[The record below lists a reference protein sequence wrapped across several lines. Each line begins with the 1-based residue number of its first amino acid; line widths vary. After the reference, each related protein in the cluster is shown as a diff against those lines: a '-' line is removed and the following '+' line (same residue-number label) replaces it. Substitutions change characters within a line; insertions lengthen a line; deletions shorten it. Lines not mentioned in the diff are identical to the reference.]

1 MEDVSTENS
10 TDKNLKKAQLSIG
23 GMTCASCVNVVEK
36 TLINKGKAST
46 ASVNLIGEKAVIEY
60 NPNETSINDM
70 IKAVEIVGYSAE
82 SLEEK
87 KSNTASVINLS
98 IGGMTCAA
106 CVNTVEKVIGKV
118 PGVVDATVNLTT
130 EKATVRYIPSET
142 QYLDIIKSVEKVG
155 YTATRIEE
163 DTLYVD
169 PQEERREKEEKD
181 LKTKLLVSTLL
192 SIPIFFLSMAP
203 MFLNLLAELTTI
215 IPVISDGFT
224 GISDFILG
232 LTMAGG
238 EEIVLLGLFPLRM
251 FLLFLLATPIQFW
264 AGWKFHKGAYKAIR
278 AGYGN
283 MDVLVSLGTNA
294 AYFYSIL
301 ALLFPVLT
309 GIHLQ
314 GDYFETAAFLLTFIL
329 LGKYLEHRAKGKT
342 SEAIKKLMGLQAK
355 TARLIKDNEEI
366 EVPIDSVQSNDILLV
381 KPGEKIPVDGI
392 VIDGQSEVDESMLT
406 GESLPVAKS
415 EGSNVIGATINKFGI
430 LKIKAE
436 KVGKDSTLAQIV
448 KLVEDAQASKA
459 PIQAL
464 ADKISAVFVPVVI
477 VIAIFTFLF
486 WFTAYGLLNIQGL
499 PVLPTN
505 YDPFLFAFLS
515 AITVLVI
522 ACPCA
527 LGLATPTAVMV
538 GTGKGAEHGILI
550 KGAEAL
556 ESAHKIDTV
565 VFDKTGTLTKGE
577 PEVTDVVSLSSLDED
592 EILLLTA
599 SAEKGSEHVLGEA
612 VVKRALNKG
621 LTLKN
626 LITFK
631 AISGQGIVVDMD
643 NNKYFIGNR
652 RLLNNNNIDIPVD
665 VNVKIKYLESE
676 GKTVMIIAQ
685 DKVLGLIALADTIKE
700 SSNTAVSDLHKI
712 GLKTVMI
719 TGDNKRTAEAIAK
732 QAGIDQVIA
741 DVLPEDKANAVKQL
755 QNEGKTVAMVG
766 DGINDAPALAQ
777 ANIGYAM
784 GRGTD
789 VAMESG
795 DIVLMKDDLRDIPK
809 SISLSKR
816 TISKI
821 YQNFVWAF
829 GYNVVLIPIAAAV
842 LWIPFGFLLPPVAA
856 GLAMASSS
864 VSVVT
869 NSLLLKRWKPS

>member
-1 MEDVSTENS
+1 MEDVATENS
-10 TDKNLKKAQLSIG
+10 TDNNLKKAQLSIG

-36 TLINKGKAST
+36 TLVNKGKAST

-60 NPNETSINDM
+60 DPNETSIEDM

-87 KSNTASVINLS
+87 KSNTANVIELS

-118 PGVVDATVNLTT
+118 PGVIDATVNLTT

-142 QYLDIIKSVEKVG
+142 QYLDIIKAVEKVG
-155 YTATRIEE
+155 YTASRIEE
-163 DTLYVD
+163 DSLYVD
-169 PQEERREKEEKD
+169 PQEDRRKKEEKD
-181 LKTKLLVSTLL
+181 LKTKL
-192 SIPIFFLSMAP
+192 LSMAP

-215 IPVISDGFT
+215 IPTLSNSFT
-224 GISDFILG
+224 VLADSILG
-232 LTMAGG
+232 LTMVGG

-355 TARLIKDNEEI
+355 TARLIKDNKEI
-366 EVPIDSVQSNDILLV
+366 EVPIDSVQSNDILSV

-430 LKIKAE
+430 LKIKAV

-477 VIAIFTFLF
+477 VIAIFTF
-486 WFTAYGLLNIQGL
+486 YQ
-499 PVLPTN
+499 
-505 YDPFLFAFLS
+505 
-515 AITVLVI
+515 
-522 ACPCA
+522 
-527 LGLATPTAVMV
+527 
-538 GTGKGAEHGILI
+538 LI
-550 KGAEAL
+550 
-556 ESAHKIDTV
+556 
-565 VFDKTGTLTKGE
+565 
-577 PEVTDVVSLSSLDED
+577 
-592 EILLLTA
+592 
-599 SAEKGSEHVLGEA
+599 
-612 VVKRALNKG
+612 
-621 LTLKN
+621 
-626 LITFK
+626 
-631 AISGQGIVVDMD
+631 
-643 NNKYFIGNR
+643 
-652 RLLNNNNIDIPVD
+652 
-665 VNVKIKYLESE
+665 
-676 GKTVMIIAQ
+676 MIH
-685 DKVLGLIALADTIKE
+685 
-700 SSNTAVSDLHKI
+700 SCLH
-712 GLKTVMI
+712 
-719 TGDNKRTAEAIAK
+719 
-732 QAGIDQVIA
+732 
-741 DVLPEDKANAVKQL
+741 
-755 QNEGKTVAMVG
+755 
-766 DGINDAPALAQ
+766 
-777 ANIGYAM
+777 
-784 GRGTD
+784 
-789 VAMESG
+789 
-795 DIVLMKDDLRDIPK
+795 
-809 SISLSKR
+809 
-816 TISKI
+816 
-821 YQNFVWAF
+821 F
-829 GYNVVLIPIAAAV
+829 
-842 LWIPFGFLLPPVAA
+842 
-856 GLAMASSS
+856 
-864 VSVVT
+864 
-869 NSLLLKRWKPS
+869 